1 MEGNGSEAGKEED
14 ETSCSAKL
22 SRLQF
27 ADEQD
32 ALRTRGAT
40 GSPKDGG
47 AGAAEGGL
55 GEGISRQLHL
65 PFPEVG
71 PAWGLLP
78 YSLLGAT

>member
-27 ADEQD
+27 GDEQD
-32 ALRTRGAT
+32 ALRTWGAT

-55 GEGISRQLHL
+55 GGGIFRQLHL
-65 PFPEVG
+65 PLPEVG
-71 PAWGLLP
+71 PTWALLP
-78 YSLLGAT
+78 YSLLGAA